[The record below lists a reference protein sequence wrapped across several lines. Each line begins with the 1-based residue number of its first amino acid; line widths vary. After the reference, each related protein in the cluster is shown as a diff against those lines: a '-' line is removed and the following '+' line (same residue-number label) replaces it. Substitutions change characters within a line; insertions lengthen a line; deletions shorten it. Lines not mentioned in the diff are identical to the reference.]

1 MPEDKKPSSLSDI
14 PIDSYRPTGQL
25 PSEELEKGSR
35 YRPLLIGLVVILCIT
50 IVLVF
55 LQPLSLKEIGSN
67 LRHLPTRIAA
77 LFTSSK
83 NELPL
88 SPSAQPQV
96 EVSELEDTESAG
108 ELTEE
113 TPLSPQEMEAER
125 YRLQIEELQEELVGL
140 RSEKEE
146 FQEDLKRRERELDRL
161 NRELKGEQESREE
174 TEKKVAQL
182 EEELQSAT
190 TSYEA
195 EIKSLKEQAQKD
207 REDYEGKIREL
218 QNRLTAV
225 QEELDAK
232 LRLYDSRSQ
241 KEAEAVA
248 DILRQAQENKRKREE
263 AQAAL
268 SAAQSEIARL
278 KEQLAQAE
286 ERAERVHEGDLVPL
300 NEDVI
305 KPEIIKSPLPRYP
318 LQARRR
324 GIEGVVM
331 VNVLISETGDVLRAK
346 VVNPS
351 PEKKVLEEAALEAV
365 KKWKFSS
372 AIKDGQRV
380 KVWMVVRVEFKS

>member
-1 MPEDKKPSSLSDI
+1 MPEDKKPSSLPDI

-25 PSEELEKGSR
+25 PPEEVEKGSR
-35 YRPLLIGLVVILCIT
+35 YRPLLIGLAVILCVT

-55 LQPLSLKEIGSN
+55 FQPLSLKEIGSN
-67 LRHLPTRIAA
+67 LRHLPTKITA
-77 LFTSSK
+77 LFSSK
-83 NELPL
+83 DQTPL
-88 SPSAQPQV
+88 SPSTQPQV
-96 EVSELEDTESAG
+96 EVSELEETESAG

-140 RSEKEE
+140 RSENEKL
-146 FQEDLKRRERELDRL
+146 QEDIKRRGSELDRL
-161 NRELKGEQESREE
+161 NKELKGEQKRGEE
-174 TEKKVAQL
+174 AEKKVAQA

-195 EIKSLKEQAQKD
+195 EIKSLKERTQKD
-207 REDYEGKIREL
+207 REAYEGKIREL
-218 QNRLTAV
+218 QNRLTAA
-225 QEELDAK
+225 QEGLDAK

-248 DILRQAQENKRKREE
+248 DILRQAQENRQKREE
-263 AQAAL
+263 AETAL

-300 NEDVI
+300 DEDVI

-324 GIEGVVM
+324 GIEGVVII
-331 VNVLISETGDVLRAK
+331 NVLISETGDVLRAK

-372 AIKDGQRV
+372 AMKDGQRV
-380 KVWMVVRVEFKS
+380 RVWMIVPVKFKS